1 MQYTTETAARWLAAA
16 WLAACA
22 AIAPLWVRA
31 QEDTEQ
37 REAEQ
42 PAAAEEGSSSNR
54 PSNLAIEKGIAF
66 VNLARIFR
74 ESESIAARRQEINAE
89 FVEREQA
96 ISDKID
102 ALQAT
107 RQKLDQERL
116 TMTNAQI
123 QEENSRINATEVEI
137 QRETRDLADDKRL
150 RFDAAQRELERRVLE
165 TIKEVSRKRE
175 SFIVFDLST
184 ILFADARLEI
194 TDYVLELLDQEVP
207 ADDAAAE

>member
-1 MQYTTETAARWLAAA
+1 MQYTTETAARWLAVA

-22 AIAPLWVRA
+22 AIAPMWVRA

-42 PAAAEEGSSSNR
+42 PAAEASPGNR
-54 PSNLAIEKGIAF
+54 PTNLAIEKGIAF

-74 ESESIAARRQEINAE
+74 ESEYIAARRQAINAE

-116 TMTNAQI
+116 TLTNAEI

-165 TIKEVSRKRE
+165 TIKEVSRTRE

-207 ADDAAAE
+207 AEDAATE

>member
-22 AIAPLWVRA
+22 AIAPMWVRA

-42 PAAAEEGSSSNR
+42 PAEDSSSSNR

-74 ESESIAARRQEINAE
+74 ESEYIAARRQAINAE

-116 TMTNAQI
+116 TLTNAQI

-165 TIKEVSRKRE
+165 TIKDVSRTRE

-194 TDYVLELLDQEVP
+194 TDYVLELLDQQEVP
-207 ADDAAAE
+207 ADDAATE

>member
-22 AIAPLWVRA
+22 ATAPMWVRA

-42 PAAAEEGSSSNR
+42 PAEDSPSSNR

-74 ESESIAARRQEINAE
+74 ESEYIAARRQAINAE

-116 TMTNAQI
+116 TLTNAQI

-165 TIKEVSRKRE
+165 TIKEVSRTRE